1 MPKESSK
8 ETTGRKTKKKTTK
21 TATKRKRA
29 TKRSTPVVSKKP
41 ERTVGGGLLRVRQIR
56 SGIGHAGTYRRTLR
70 AIGLR
75 HHQAVVQVPD
85 NPSMRGM
92 LQKVRHLI
100 EVTPVE
106 A

>member
-1 MPKESSK
+1 MPKDSSK
-8 ETTGRKTKKKTTK
+8 ETTVRKTKKKTTR

-29 TKRSTPVVSKKP
+29 TKPATPAASQKP
-41 ERTVGGGLLRVRQIR
+41 KRKAVGGLLRVRQVR
-56 SGIGHAGTYRRTLR
+56 SGIGYAGSVRRTLR

-106 A
+106 V